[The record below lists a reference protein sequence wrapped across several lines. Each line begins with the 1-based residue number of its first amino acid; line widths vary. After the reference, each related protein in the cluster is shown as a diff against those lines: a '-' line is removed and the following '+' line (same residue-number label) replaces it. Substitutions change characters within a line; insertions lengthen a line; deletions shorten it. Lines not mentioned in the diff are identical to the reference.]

1 MASSVPSSVALR
13 REPGSPRPRATHPRR
28 ALLVASTVA
37 ALALT
42 PVADAATPVALDT
55 TDPLAIAASGGTVAW
70 LRPTNQAGSRAELVV
85 RDGPGATPR
94 VVGQPLPAGARD
106 LALGTDARGTVTAIV
121 ATANARRTAGVLYR
135 VALDGSRAPSRLPAA
150 GAGTISAAPGL
161 RDVVLSFS
169 RYERLAEGRH
179 WTVRV
184 GSLAGRRTTLVHR
197 GAAGLQ
203 IDATVPVVGK
213 RIAFVTDR
221 VNPRDAGHATELR
234 VIRPG
239 SRSVLLS
246 RTSSGGASDAGFGP
260 LTVTPDGR
268 RLTVSRFAYGGGHPT
283 DTTTF
288 ALPSDQQL
296 ERHPTRHNDIELPLG
311 GEGYVSTTE
320 AEPNGV
326 YLHLAGG

>member
-13 REPGSPRPRATHPRR
+13 REPRPRSPRPRR

-37 ALALT
+37 ALALA
-42 PVADAATPVALDT
+42 PAADAAAPITLDT
-55 TDPLAIAASGGTVAW
+55 TDPLAIAASGETVAW

-94 VVGQPLPAGARD
+94 VVGQRLPTGSRD
-106 LALGTDARGTVTAIV
+106 LALGTDARGTMTAVV
-121 ATANARRTAGVLYR
+121 ATTNAERTAGVLYR
-135 VALDGSRAPSRLPAA
+135 VGLDGSRAPSRLPAA

-161 RDVVLSFS
+161 RAGILSFS

-184 GSLAGRRTTLVHR
+184 GTLAGRRTTLVHR
-197 GAAGLQ
+197 GAKGLR
-203 IDATVPVVGK
+203 IDATAPVVGK

-239 SRSVLLS
+239 SGSVLLS

-260 LTVTPDGR
+260 LTVAPDGR

-288 ALPSDQQL
+288 ALPSDAQL
-296 ERHPTRHNDIELPLG
+296 AHHPTHRNDVELPLG
-311 GEGYVSTTE
+311 SEGYVTTTD
-320 AEPNGV
+320 AEPVGV
-326 YLHLAGG
+326 YLHPAAG